1 MLVLDDLYVFQLRML
16 RYLISCMCYVLF
28 KFLILLH
35 LYINLPFFFLFEGFV
50 AFVYVYIVFFFY
62 VVRVEFTLLV
72 ILMLEK
78 KRCSS
83 YPFVCSF
90 GFCSNFSS
98 GFCLD

>member
-28 KFLILLH
+28 KILILLH
-35 LYINLPFFFLFEGFV
+35 LYINLPFFYSRDLLHLFM
-50 AFVYVYIVFFFY
+50 FFY

-72 ILMLEK
+72 ILMLKK

-90 GFCSNFSS
+90 GFCSN